1 MEPQTL
7 GLVIGG
13 ILPALFF
20 AFSGLLAKSS
30 TAAGIGTGIYTMLC
44 GAAVV
49 LVGLISYLIQP
60 DRTLSL
66 KSGVH
71 AFLGG
76 ANWAIGAALL
86 ALALSKYGTPI
97 SKLVPLYNMN
107 TLVAVLLGLWIFSEW
122 QDANVPKLLFGAT
135 LVVIGGVLV
144 SRA

>member
-1 MEPQTL
+1 MESQTIGIL
-7 GLVIGG
+7 IGG

-20 AFSGLLAKSS
+20 AFSGIFAKSS
-30 TAAGIGTGIYTMLC
+30 TSAGIGTGIYTMLC
-44 GAAVV
+44 GLAVI
-49 LVGLISYLIQP
+49 LVGLVSYLLQP
-60 DRTLSL
+60 DRTVSL
-66 KSGVH
+66 KSGMH

-76 ANWAIGAALL
+76 ANWAIGTALL

-122 QDANVPKLLFGAT
+122 QDANIPKLLLGAT
-135 LVVIGGVLV
+135 LVVFGGIIV